1 MFKGWELCP
10 TWKID
15 RLWGRRIRSPKNA
28 EPRPVIFVQLVWV
41 SKAKTFA
48 FFLKKMSFWS
58 SPCRVMV
65 TGALS
70 GPSIVHGDDPTMFL
84 CSVHLPWQGR
94 RPRSKTMEEKET
106 LAGGPAGP
114 PWNRAAAICLL
125 PLFPINCHLWLSLIN
140 CYRWFSCRKFN
151 SICRKK
157 HAIFV
162 SPYKLLKNRF
172 KFYHMIIIM
181 YYKY

>member
-1 MFKGWELCP
+1 MDSTLGPTDPKPQKCWTAPSWDLCAASWIGIQSP
-10 TWKID
+10 DFSFFFWRKKI
-15 RLWGRRIRSPKNA
+15 
-28 EPRPVIFVQLVWV
+28 
-41 SKAKTFA
+41 T
-48 FFLKKMSFWS
+48 SFWS

-94 RPRSKTMEEKET
+94 RPRSKTTEEKET

-151 SICRKK
+151 SIGRKK

-181 YYKY
+181 HYKY